1 MLLGLSRGPGGPGSV
16 KKTKKGKNIHAHT
29 YIHICIF
36 RPVAV
41 ELCKSH

>member
-16 KKTKKGKNIHAHT
+16 KKQKKEKIYTHI
-29 YIHICIF
+29 YIYIF
-36 RPVAV
+36 RPVGV